1 MKLNLKNLAKVCLSF
16 STLAIIT
23 ACSLFGPDVT
33 GTWSVSSGGDS
44 KMQLQQKGGQ
54 ITGYAY
60 YNGQNEGQVVGQ
72 IDGVNITLQI
82 RKSPVVSF
90 TGIVSQDG
98 VSMQLSSS
106 SGQVITLFKTK

>member
-1 MKLNLKNLAKVCLSF
+1 MKLNFKNLTKVFLSF
-16 STLAIIT
+16 STLAMIT

-33 GTWSVSSGGDS
+33 GLWTVSSGGDS
-44 KMQLQQKGGQ
+44 KMQLQQKGSQ
-54 ITGYAY
+54 IIGYAY

-106 SGQVITLFKTK
+106 TGQVITLFRTK